1 MKRSA
6 IRGGFSLIE
15 LMVTVAVIGFMMVLG
30 LPSLGNSV
38 RTSRERAAVQQFVQD
53 FTWARGAAGSSDASL
68 LLSGATGAPT
78 LQLTLNADCSWTTTV
93 NGTTEPVHTVTPS
106 GITCTSSAVGTTIP
120 ALTYPI
126 LFKFTPQG
134 YVAPSGNVTATGA
147 SGQVFKLNIFSS
159 GSIIQGNSAS

>member
-6 IRGGFSLIE
+6 TRGGFSLIE
-15 LMVTVAVIGFMMVLG
+15 LMVTIAVIGFMMVLA

-68 LLSGATGAPT
+68 LLGGATGAPT
-78 LQLTLNADCSWTTTV
+78 LSMQLKADCSWTTFV
-93 NGTTEPVHTVTPS
+93 NGTKEPVHSATPS
-106 GITCTSSAVGTTIP
+106 GITCTSAAVGTTIP

-126 LFKFTPQG
+126 TFTFTSQG
-134 YVAPSGNVTATGA
+134 YVSTSGNVTATGA
-147 SGQVFKLNIFSS
+147 SGQVFQFNIFSS